1 MDQLDQSQA
10 LTLSED
16 FLLSSNQVCDM
27 LIHIEKCWFQSE
39 I

>member
-1 MDQLDQSQA
+1 MDQSDQSQV
-10 LTLSED
+10 LKFSED
-16 FLLSSNQVCDM
+16 FLLSSNQICDM